1 LEKEDLVNRSSENE
15 RGGKKFLNLGKKV
28 ESVQKGRKEKE
39 IEKEIEK
46 DCKNLFK
53 KLLQRFPLNEL
64 FQS

>member
-1 LEKEDLVNRSSENE
+1 MEKEDLVNRSSENE

-39 IEKEIEK
+39 IEIEK

>member
-1 LEKEDLVNRSSENE
+1 LEKEDLLNRSSENE

-39 IEKEIEK
+39 IEK

-53 KLLQRFPLNEL
+53 KLLQIFPLNEL